1 MNVTGTST
9 ATSGQT
15 TTPTAGTSA
24 LAGDFTT
31 FLKMLTTQLQNQD
44 PLNPIESSDYAV
56 QLATFSGVEQQVR
69 TNQLLEA
76 LAGQLGGTGIAQYA
90 GWVGMEA
97 QVTAAVAFTG
107 APVTLTPSPASDAD
121 SATLVV
127 LDAQNREVARL
138 DMPLTTGQMVWD
150 GTDATGQVL
159 PDGLYAFRVES
170 QKAGELIGNDPVAA
184 FGRIAEVRAGA
195 SGPVLVLEG
204 GTAVPPSDVA
214 ALRPYGT

>member
-204 GTAVPPSDVA
+204 GTEVPPSDVA